1 MTLHHAGHRVRAH
14 GAGYRAGR
22 GSAKPLAIV
31 AIGGLITSTILTLFV
46 LPPISHL
53 LLKGRHKHHV
63 ADDYSDV
70 DKFGAELIDK

>member
-1 MTLHHAGHRVRAH
+1 MTLHRAGHRVRAH

-31 AIGGLITSTILTLFV
+31 AIGDLITSTILTLFV

-53 LLKGRHKHHV
+53 LLKDGISIMLR
-63 ADDYSDV
+63 AIPATSTNL
-70 DKFGAELIDK
+70 ARN